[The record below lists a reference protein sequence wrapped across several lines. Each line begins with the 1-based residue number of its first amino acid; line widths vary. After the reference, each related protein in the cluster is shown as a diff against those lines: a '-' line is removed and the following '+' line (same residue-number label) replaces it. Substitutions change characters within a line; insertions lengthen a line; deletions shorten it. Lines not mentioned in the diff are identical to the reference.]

1 MDIHLIK
8 NIQDPYAEIKED
20 LNNWRPIV
28 IIKWKTQHINISIL
42 HQNNLQTLGNSNQNP
57 NETFCRYI
65 PILKCKQKSKG
76 ARIAKTDL
84 KKNFL
89 KEKERDYLM

>member
-1 MDIHLIK
+1 MTI
-8 NIQDPYAEIKED
+8 E
-20 LNNWRPIV
+20 
-28 IIKWKTQHINISIL
+28 WKTQHINISIL
-42 HQNNLQTLGNSNQNP
+42 HQNNLQTLGNSNKTP

-76 ARIAKTDL
+76 ARIAKTNL
-84 KKNFL
+84 KKIFK